1 MTTKNCANI
10 PKLVLKDLCKKSF
23 VRNDRLP
30 HDHIITIIMVFVI
43 ICIVNISILLYNV
56 SLVLV
61 YLMCPFK

>member
-43 ICIVNISILLYNV
+43 ICIVNMSILLYNV

>member
-23 VRNDRLP
+23 ARNDRLP

-43 ICIVNISILLYNV
+43 ICIVNMSILLYNI